1 MTCQWHQ
8 GRLPRC
14 THHHRCLHN
23 LFITPNWNSVPIKLF
38 TPSSPCPEQLPFC
51 SVAVNLTVLG
61 PSYNS
66 FPFMAGLLHLVSW
79 FQDSSMLPRM
89 WEWPPTPLLLESHQV
104 GLALSVILLP
114 LSTSVYKCHHTRN
127 AIPFQVRTIFCC
139 LYPPYSCVCLAW
151 FFSSVF
157 DIYLW
162 CWGLNPGS
170 HTCLGMYSAT
180 GAPPSAVPFV
190 FILRDTALNT
200 GTRMSE
206 SPLSELLAL
215 QVEVEL
221 LDPKRFHLKC
231 FQ

>member
-8 GRLPRC
+8 GRLPCC
-14 THHHRCLHN
+14 THHHRGLHN
-23 LFITPNWNSVPIKLF
+23 LFITPNWNSVPINLF
-38 TPSSPCPEQLPFC
+38 APSSPCPEQLPFC

-61 PSYNS
+61 PSYNNFS
-66 FPFMAGLLHLVSW
+66 FNSW
-79 FQDSSMLPRM
+79 FITLCVMISRFIYAATHVRVAPDPTLTRVSPG
-89 WEWPPTPLLLESHQV
+89 WPCTFCHP
-104 GLALSVILLP
+104 A
-114 LSTSVYKCHHTRN
+114 TSVYKCLQMPPHTKCHSFSSSN
-127 AIPFQVRTIFCC
+127 NILLSVSTIF
-139 LYPPYSCVCLAW
+139 VCL
-151 FFSSVF
+151 FGLIFSSVF

-170 HTCLGMYSAT
+170 HTCLGMYSTT

-190 FILRDTALNT
+190 FILRETALNT

-215 QVEVEL
+215 QLEVEL